1 MEKDEMEAVEK
12 RITARKAELDAMRPL
27 SPDLLPQLQK
37 HYDVNLTYSSNAI
50 EGNQLTLRETA
61 EVIEHGITVG
71 GKRLRDH
78 LEAADHYDAIQWMR
92 EKVSAARP
100 ITEATVTELHRRIVL
115 RSNPE
120 IAGIYSTF
128 PRRIAG
134 SAVIFPNP
142 AKLPALMR
150 AFGEDLDRSDLGYH
164 SAFDAH
170 YRLTAIH
177 PFSDGNGR
185 TARLLM
191 NLMLLRSGHPPVAIR
206 PEDRAEYLASLERA
220 STTEDLTAYRQFMGR
235 RLAETLDEYV
245 DLFREAGIDGG
256 VEVQHAAWSRQGR
269 ER

>member
-1 MEKDEMEAVEK
+1 MDEIEA

-37 HYDVNLTYSSNAI
+37 HYDVALTYSSNAI

-78 LEAADHYDAIQWMR
+78 LEAADHYEAIQWMR
-92 EKVSAARP
+92 EEVAASKP
-100 ITEATVTELHRRIVL
+100 VTEATVTELHRRIVL

-120 IAGIYSTF
+120 IAGFYSTF

-134 SAVIFPNP
+134 SAVVFPNP

-150 AFGEDLDRSDLGYH
+150 EFGDDLSRSEVGH
-164 SAFDAH
+164 HPAFDAH

-177 PFSDGNGR
+177 PFPDGNGR

-191 NLMLLRSGHPPVAIR
+191 NLMLLRSGFPPIAIR
-206 PEDRAEYLASLERA
+206 PEDRAEYLASLERG
-220 STTEDLTAYRQFMGR
+220 STTDDLSTYRQFMGR

-245 DLFREAGIDGG
+245 DLFREAGI
-256 VEVQHAAWSRQGR
+256 VEDIEILHAARSRRSQ